1 MQASAPTL
9 ARRKATWYLVSYSVR
24 QFRSGRSPCSGKE
37 KGNDVPLQRRMRQF
51 HSGGSTVSGPP
62 LLGQQAPRAATAPQ
76 PDPMVALMALDGST
90 LTAREVSVA
99 VAATAKMRTVEEAT
113 TTKATEEAAMAKV
126 AADKA
131 VVEKVAADKA
141 AATKAIEEAMAKA
154 PADAAMM
161 KTVGQGSTTVRTTMG
176 SMGSE
181 SAPLLAQRRD
191 PRGRLRRVARV
202 LLPSSSTM
210 LENPGTKSN
219 CVVAIFLSLYSYCI

>member
-90 LTAREVSVA
+90 LTAREVSAAV
-99 VAATAKMRTVEEAT
+99 VAAEKAAKMRTVEEAT

-181 SAPLLAQRRD
+181 SAPLLSQRRD
-191 PRGRLRRVARV
+191 PRGRLRRGGST
-202 LLPSSSTM
+202 PSKQFH
-210 LENPGTKSN
+210 G
-219 CVVAIFLSLYSYCI
+219 A